1 MAHRDDALLAGGYPT
16 GAPSEVTVRLVDMEP
31 VAGLM
36 AALGRF
42 CQSLDSVA
50 YDGMNDQAKESLA
63 TVQSLLWKLEHST
76 PETTG

>member
-1 MAHRDDALLAGGYPT
+1 
-16 GAPSEVTVRLVDMEP
+16 MEP